1 MLLNFDIKYSFPKI
15 NYVNISSAQLKKKY
29 YELNLNKLFP
39 NASEIY
45 IHNTLVNLINLEK
58 YNYNIINK
66 KIDYLAF
73 PFHLTKLYLTKMEI
87 INLDFKNIFDQILST
102 PELVKNI
109 KELSFAKNLISKID
123 LNEILYSPKHKFVQ
137 LEFVAMA
144 S

>member
-1 MLLNFDIKYSFPKI
+1 M
-15 NYVNISSAQLKKKY
+15 
-29 YELNLNKLFP
+29 
-39 NASEIY
+39 
-45 IHNTLVNLINLEK
+45 
-58 YNYNIINK
+58 
-66 KIDYLAF
+66 
-73 PFHLTKLYLTKMEI
+73 TKLYLTKMEI